1 MLYTSCILTVIER
14 PDVSET
20 PALVEH
26 GRLHAVVFRGMTL
39 DGVGVV
45 EAEGV
50 LELVVHVGDP
60 AAVVLGIAV
69 LGQLLDLVLELLQA
83 WRETGEKRETRIRPL
98 SSRLDDAFFGHATRL
113 QMFDWAPL
121 IRSKGRVKFAGL
133 FG

>member
-50 LELVVHVGDP
+50 LELVVHLRDP
-60 AAVVLGIAV
+60 AVIVGASVF
-69 LGQLLDLVLELLQA
+69 GQTLDLVLKLLQ
-83 WRETGEKRETRIRPL
+83 T
-98 SSRLDDAFFGHATRL
+98 
-113 QMFDWAPL
+113 
-121 IRSKGRVKFAGL
+121 
-133 FG
+133 